1 MTVEELKEIYLSLLR
16 CINCRVCSVGG
27 RTGKYTGI
35 GCPMYSKI
43 RFLSHSPTGI
53 VLSARNLVEGVIKP
67 SPELAEILSY
77 CTACGYCV
85 EGCWNILMISA
96 QPLLDHVKI
105 LELLRSANVEA
116 GMLRIPEITR
126 ALDSLR
132 KYGNPF
138 GIIGKEKRLEWIN
151 GLKVK
156 TIPREKAEV
165 LLYVG
170 SMYALE
176 PLLRDIIKSI
186 AEFLNLSSVDFGVLE
201 NEKDDGL
208 LAIQLGEKGLFEELA
223 EDNIKAFNELNVEAI
238 VTPDPHA
245 YNAFKNYYP
254 EIGNIEPEV
263 LHITEY
269 IEQLIREGKV
279 RLGEKKETVT
289 FHDPCNLGR
298 RAKVYDAPRKVINA
312 IRGIDFREMERSR
325 EIAWCCGAGGSVMLA
340 HPDFMRWVAEQRIK
354 EAELCGATTLVT
366 ACPWCEYSFKQAIEA
381 MGSPLKLKNIVELV
395 KENLKV

>member
-1 MTVEELKEIYLSLLR
+1 
-16 CINCRVCSVGG
+16 
-27 RTGKYTGI
+27 
-35 GCPMYSKI
+35 
-43 RFLSHSPTGI
+43 
-53 VLSARNLVEGVIKP
+53 
-67 SPELAEILSY
+67 
-77 CTACGYCV
+77 
-85 EGCWNILMISA
+85 MISA

-126 ALDSLR
+126 SLDSLR

-156 TIPREKAEV
+156 TIPMEKAEV

-269 IEQLIREGKV
+269 IEQLIKEGKV